1 MGNKE
6 KPQLTQLCKELFL
19 FKKPFLV
26 VFSLAIGVI
35 FNRNFVLKA
44 LHFRENLASD

>member
-26 VFSLAIGVI
+26 VI

-44 LHFRENLASD
+44 LHFRENLAFD